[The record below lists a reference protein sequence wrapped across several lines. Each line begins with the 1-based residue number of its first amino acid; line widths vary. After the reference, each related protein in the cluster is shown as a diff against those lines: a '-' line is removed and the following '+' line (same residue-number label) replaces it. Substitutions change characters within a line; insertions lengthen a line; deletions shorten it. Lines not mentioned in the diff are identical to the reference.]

1 MEVVP
6 AKSGRSSTILVE
18 MECVG
23 APLRRS
29 WPYARGFCYSD
40 RTMIAAHVGQILIVT
55 GLLTIGAIAFF
66 LMPAA
71 MLKLVFGVAETDLAT
86 RTIARHWGLL
96 VALVGALLV
105 LAGHHPEVRVP
116 VMVVA
121 ATEKLAI
128 ATLVLSSTL
137 RQRSLPLMI
146 ASSDAVMA
154 ILYLIALS

>member
-1 MEVVP
+1 
-6 AKSGRSSTILVE
+6 
-18 MECVG
+18 
-23 APLRRS
+23 
-29 WPYARGFCYSD
+29 
-40 RTMIAAHVGQILIVT
+40 MIAAHVGEILTVT
-55 GLLTIGAIAFF
+55 GLLTMGAIAFF

-71 MLKLVFGVAETDLAT
+71 MLKLVFGVAKPDLAT

-96 VALVGALLV
+96 VALIGALLV
-105 LAGHHPEVRVP
+105 LARYHPEARVP

-137 RQRSLPLMI
+137 RQRSMALMI
-146 ASSDAVMA
+146 ASADAVMA